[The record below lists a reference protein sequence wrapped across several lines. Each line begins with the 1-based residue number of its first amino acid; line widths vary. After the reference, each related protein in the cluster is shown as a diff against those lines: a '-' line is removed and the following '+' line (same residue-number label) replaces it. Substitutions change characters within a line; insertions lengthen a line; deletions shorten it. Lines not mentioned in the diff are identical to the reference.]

1 MGNTNPVDL
10 AGMSELDRQV
20 EGQAR
25 SFAPHAS
32 KMRQNYS
39 YVPFA
44 NRGGMYG

>member
-25 SFAPHAS
+25 SFAPHAW

-39 YVPFA
+39 YAPFA
-44 NRGGMYG
+44 NQGEMFG